1 MEPKQVLVVCSDS
14 AGKDFNRPKNQNL
27 KEIFGNN
34 PVYTYCNGANRFPL
48 GLENNDR
55 IYDFIWFAGCNIIAD
70 ILSKSNNGLDK
81 ITNILKLD
89 GKIIFTELERYVE
102 LYKPSRS
109 ELSLTLQIEDLIAH
123 TRQMPSRIA
132 QVNVE
137 QLINFF
143 TQNFRIININ
153 NHIIY
158 QRVERVDS
166 GLKKYLKY
174 KKKYLQL
181 KNKNFNL

>member
-1 MEPKQVLVVCSDS
+1 MEPQQVLVICSDPL
-14 AGKDFNRPKNQNL
+14 GKDFNRPKNQNL
-27 KEIFGNN
+27 KEIFGDN
-34 PVYTYCNGANRFPL
+34 PVYTYCNGLILENRFPSCP
-48 GLENNDR
+48 ENNDR
-55 IYDFIWFAGCNIIAD
+55 IYDFIWFAGCNVISH
-70 ILSKSNNGLDK
+70 ILSTSNNGLDK

-89 GKIIFTELERYVE
+89 GKIIFTELEGYVE
-102 LYKPSRS
+102 LYKPNHSQ
-109 ELSLTLQIEDLIAH
+109 LSLTLRIENLIEH
-123 TRQMPSRIA
+123 TKKMPREIV
-132 QVNVE
+132 QVNIE
-137 QLINFF
+137 QLLSFF

-158 QRVERVDS
+158 QRVSS

>member
-1 MEPKQVLVVCSDS
+1 MEPKQVLVVCSDP
-14 AGKDFNRPKNQNL
+14 AGKDFNHPKNQNL
-27 KEIFGNN
+27 KEIFGEN
-34 PVYTYCNGANRFPL
+34 PVYTYCNGLKNIFPACP
-48 GLENNDR
+48 ENNDR
-55 IYDFIWFAGCNIIAD
+55 IYDFIWFAGCNIISH

-81 ITNILKLD
+81 INAILKLD
-89 GKIIFTELERYVE
+89 GKIIFTELEKYVE
-102 LYKPSRS
+102 KYKPSRS
-109 ELSLTLQIEDLIAH
+109 ELSLTLQIEDLITH
-123 TRQMPSRIA
+123 TTQMPREIE

-137 QLINFF
+137 QLLSFF
-143 TQNFRIININ
+143 TQNFRIINIK

-158 QRVERVDS
+158 QHVDS

>member
-1 MEPKQVLVVCSDS
+1 LS
-14 AGKDFNRPKNQNL
+14 
-27 KEIFGNN
+27 
-34 PVYTYCNGANRFPL
+34 TY
-48 GLENNDR
+48 
-55 IYDFIWFAGCNIIAD
+55 
-70 ILSKSNNGLDK
+70 NNGLDK

-102 LYKPSRS
+102 LYKPNHSQ
-109 ELSLTLQIEDLIAH
+109 LSLTLQIEDLIQH
-123 TRQMPSRIA
+123 TTQMPREIV
-132 QVNVE
+132 QVNIE
-137 QLINFF
+137 QLLSFF

-158 QRVERVDS
+158 QRVSS